1 MKHSLLAFITSI
13 HMSKGYCNAKSC
25 PVIALFIHK
34 VLYVANMGDS
44 AGVLGKEN
52 KKTPELQAIE
62 L

>member
-1 MKHSLLAFITSI
+1 
-13 HMSKGYCNAKSC
+13 MSKGYCNAKSC

-34 VLYVANMGDS
+34 VLYVANMGDI
-44 AGVLGKEN
+44 AAVLRKEN